1 VHVCARRDT
10 AGFYTVQHHMCK
22 GTKLNGLQ
30 VEHSVRNRLAES
42 KHNTHSV
49 LMIIFGAFLPTS
61 FTVIG
66 TVCVYLRCV

>member
-10 AGFYTVQHHMCK
+10 RGFYTVQHHVCK

-49 LMIIFGAFLPTS
+49 SMIIFAAFLTS

-66 TVCVYLRCV
+66 TVRVYLRCV